1 MLNFK
6 VLMAA
11 YLYSIFEPVVESDIV
26 YARCATLMRIMHVD
40 LKWYSMKSYKAILS
54 SMELSW
60 RLRDQHIVKD
70 RLWICSSSKC
80 AHQ

>member
-40 LKWYSMKSYKAILS
+40 LK
-54 SMELSW
+54 
-60 RLRDQHIVKD
+60 
-70 RLWICSSSKC
+70 
-80 AHQ
+80 